1 VRKGHTLRIAAP
13 LLSLAPNSA
22 PQARDLTPY
31 GIQARDLI
39 LHRKAMQKIVL
50 ASSNTGKLA
59 EIRAFL
65 HGLDIDLIAQS
76 ELGIADAAETGS
88 TFVENALLKA
98 RHAARISGL
107 PALGD
112 DSGICVDALGG
123 APGLHSARY
132 AGTHGD
138 AAANIAKLL
147 DTLRNLPEAQRT
159 AHFHCTLVLLRH
171 ADDPAPLIAEGLW
184 RGRILE
190 APRGNQGH
198 GYDPVFLD
206 PQHGAAGEM
215 DMALKNRISHRGL
228 ALARLREM
236 LRVAR

>member
-1 VRKGHTLRIAAP
+1 
-13 LLSLAPNSA
+13 
-22 PQARDLTPY
+22 
-31 GIQARDLI
+31 
-39 LHRKAMQKIVL
+39 MQRIVL
-50 ASSNTGKLA
+50 ASGNAGKLA

-65 HGLDIDLIAQS
+65 HDPDIELVAQS
-76 ELGIADAAETGS
+76 ELGIADAEETAT

-98 RHAARISGL
+98 RHAARVSGL

-132 AGTHGD
+132 SGVHGD

-147 DTLRNLPEAQRT
+147 DTLRGVPEAQRS
-159 AHFHCTLVLLRH
+159 AHFHCALVLLRH

-184 RGRILE
+184 RGRILA
-190 APRGNQGH
+190 APRGTQGH

-206 PQHGAAGEM
+206 PRHGAAGEM

-236 LRVAR
+236 LQAQR